1 MAIPITLE
9 FRLNE
14 MLLCLFSSW
23 TFRSFNWFL
32 RHSEKGE
39 GGRGVHFFEKLFGRL
54 RTVWRR
60 NLAFQNKLRQGTKH
74 LYFLYIF
81 IYIYFLA
88 ATIVSHS
95 KQRLTACLIF
105 MLSYHCVYRQF
116 LQDRWYNFL
125 SLINISNSRSNVLK
139 LTNENNNGSITC
151 LSMLSANA
159 TNADGL
165 RYWGSLGHTDSESDT
180 VTQTGDLDVHS
191 RLLFARLQPPEILHT
206 YAMIQPYNSDPHKRG
221 V

>member
-1 MAIPITLE
+1 M
-9 FRLNE
+9 
-14 MLLCLFSSW
+14 
-23 TFRSFNWFL
+23 
-32 RHSEKGE
+32 
-39 GGRGVHFFEKLFGRL
+39 HFFEKLFGRL
-54 RTVWRR
+54 RTVCRR
-60 NLAFQNKLRQGTKH
+60 NLAFHNKLRHGTKQV
-74 LYFLYIF
+74 YFYIY

-105 MLSYHCVYRQF
+105 MLSYHCIYRQF

-125 SLINISNSRSNVLK
+125 SLIIISNSRSNVLK

-159 TNADGL
+159 TNASDGL
-165 RYWGSLGHTDSESDT
+165 RYWGSLCHTDSENDT

>member
-1 MAIPITLE
+1 MTTESGFPEQTPAWHKTD
-9 FRLNE
+9 F
-14 MLLCLFSSW
+14 
-23 TFRSFNWFL
+23 
-32 RHSEKGE
+32 
-39 GGRGVHFFEKLFGRL
+39 
-54 RTVWRR
+54 
-60 NLAFQNKLRQGTKH
+60 
-74 LYFLYIF
+74 YFLYIF

-105 MLSYHCVYRQF
+105 MLSYHCIYRQF